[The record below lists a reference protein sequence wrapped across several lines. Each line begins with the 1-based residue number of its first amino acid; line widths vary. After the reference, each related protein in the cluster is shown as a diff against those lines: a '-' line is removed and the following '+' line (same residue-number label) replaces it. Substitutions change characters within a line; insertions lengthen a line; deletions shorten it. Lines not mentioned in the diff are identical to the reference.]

1 MTRPLAA
8 VSASDPRAVLE
19 ALRVALTND
28 APAVFPTADAG
39 PGVTASAVMRSA
51 TPPPPA
57 SVAQRIAVVVETSGS
72 SGRPKRVAL
81 TADALLA
88 SAAASDTAL
97 GGPGQWLLALP
108 AHYIAGI
115 NVLVRSIAAQTEPV
129 MLTPGHFDPVEFV
142 ERASGMD
149 ASAPR
154 YTSLVPAQLARLLE
168 HPSPAD
174 VEVLRS
180 FDRILVG
187 GQSSPA
193 ELVLAAADLGLRVT
207 RTYGSSETCGG
218 CVYDGV
224 ALAGVRAE
232 VVDGQIELAGPM
244 LAEGYLD
251 ENFTADVERTD
262 AAFGTRDSIRWY
274 RTGDTGILTEATL
287 AVTGRRDRVII
298 SGGLKVALDDIERT
312 VRELSG
318 HADAVAVPLA
328 SAKWGQSVAL
338 IVTSGVDHDDIRM
351 RLTSRLGPA
360 AAPALIVHV
369 ERMPRL
375 TSGKLDLVALTALAS
390 ASASPR

>member
-1 MTRPLAA
+1 MTRPLAE
-8 VSASDPRAVLE
+8 VPASDPRATME
-19 ALRVALTND
+19 ALRVALAND
-28 APAVFPTADAG
+28 GPAVFPRADVG
-39 PGVTASAVMRSA
+39 PGVAAPASTRS
-51 TPPPPA
+51 TTRPPPVA
-57 SVAQRIAVVVETSGS
+57 VAQRIAVVVETSGS
-72 SGRPKRVAL
+72 TGKPKRVAL

-115 NVLVRSIAAQTEPV
+115 NVLVRSIASQTEPV

-142 ERASGMD
+142 DRARGMD

-168 HPSPAD
+168 HPSPAG
-174 VEVLRS
+174 VEALRS

-193 ELVLAAADLGLRVT
+193 ELVQAAADLGLRVT

-251 ENFTADVERTD
+251 ENFVADVERTD
-262 AAFGTRDSIRWY
+262 AAFGTRDALRWY
-274 RTGDTGILTEATL
+274 RTGDTGILSDATL

-298 SGGLKVALDDIERT
+298 SGGLKVALDDIERM

-318 HADAVAVPLA
+318 HADAVAVPIA
-328 SAKWGQSVAL
+328 SAKWGESVAL
-338 IVTSGVDHDDIRM
+338 VVTSGVGHDDIRM

-360 AAPALIVHV
+360 ATPALIVLV

-375 TSGKLDLVALTALAS
+375 ASGKPDLVALTALAA
-390 ASASPR
+390 ASVSRD